1 MALLVFLALSVL
13 AWLTLREARRLTRRR
28 PRQDR
33 RMSERLTDPRE
44 AAAILLVQQAS
55 YAGPLTVAQ
64 KQTILALMRGAFGVD
79 AGEAEGLYSFGVAA
93 IGQTGDAANSLRRLV
108 VPIRDACTLEE
119 MKDLAAMMEQVGA
132 ADGPMNEHQRRL
144 LDELRR
150 ALSLPDPVQAPR
162 P

>member
-1 MALLVFLALSVL
+1 MAFLVFLSLAVL

-28 PRQDR
+28 PQDSR

-55 YAGPLTVAQ
+55 YAGPLTVPQ
-64 KQTILALMRGAFGVD
+64 KQTILALMRSAFGVD
-79 AGEAEGLYSFGVAA
+79 ASDAEGLYSFGLAA

-108 VPIRDACTLEE
+108 VPIKEACTLEE
-119 MKDLAAMMEQVGA
+119 MKDLASMMEQVA
-132 ADGPMNEHQRRL
+132 ATDGPMNEHQRRL
-144 LDELRR
+144 LGELRR
-150 ALSLPDPVQAPR
+150 ALSLPDPARSDR